1 MGNLNETE
9 KWEENIYQLETSDP
23 VLGGADG
30 ISNRAPRQLANRTK
44 WLKKKT
50 EEAAQSLAEH
60 VRSRNHPDATL
71 TAKGFTQLSSAT
83 NSTSETQAATPKA
96 VKAAYDLAAGK
107 APVSHTH
114 PWSQI
119 TGVPAASLT
128 AKGTVQL
135 SSATDSQSE
144 TGCHAEGGQGC
155 IRPCSRQGAR
165 QPHSPVESDNGSAC
179 CLADGK
185 RHRTTEQRHQQHVR
199 NTGCHAEG
207 GQGCIRPCS
216 RQGARQPHSPVES
229 DNGSAC
235 CLADGKRHRTIEQ

>member
-83 NSTSETQAATPKA
+83 NSTSETLAATPKA
-96 VKAAYDLAAGK
+96 VKAAYDG
-107 APVSHTH
+107 
-114 PWSQI
+114 
-119 TGVPAASLT
+119 
-128 AKGTVQL
+128 
-135 SSATDSQSE
+135 
-144 TGCHAEGGQGC
+144 
-155 IRPCSRQGAR
+155 SRQGAC

-179 CLADGK
+179 GFTDGK
-185 RHRTTEQRHQQHVR
+185 RHRTTEQRHGQSIR
-199 NTGCHAEG
+199 N
-207 GQGCIRPCS
+207 
-216 RQGARQPHSPVES
+216 
-229 DNGSAC
+229 
-235 CLADGKRHRTIEQ
+235 